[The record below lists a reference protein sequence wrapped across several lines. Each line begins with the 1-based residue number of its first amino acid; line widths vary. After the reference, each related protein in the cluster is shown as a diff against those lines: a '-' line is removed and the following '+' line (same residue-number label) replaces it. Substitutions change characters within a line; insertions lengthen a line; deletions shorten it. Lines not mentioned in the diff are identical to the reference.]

1 MLKHLR
7 YTFPLQPRETRSC
20 STLVCVL
27 LLDKFLWVKNV
38 VDKSKMWLR
47 GCARLFLRSY
57 QRRFLESMK
66 NSFQLFHQH
75 HTIDM
80 ESKMSFVWLWWKS
93 CKLWKVCGPVLRPD
107 SANETSTMQLHWTF
121 FNTYDF
127 ITWIGGTDPAIMLSR
142 GGENEKYLQFLA
154 ELCLKVEYLNRHGG
168 FFNWPPLKSSKYKK
182 VNLG

>member
-66 NSFQLFHQH
+66 NSFHSFQLFHQH

-80 ESKMSFVWLWWKS
+80 ESRMSIVSLWWKS

-107 SANETSTMQLHWTF
+107 CRWDVNNATSWDKRNIWFYYVDWGYRPCYNVIQRGAKWKVSAVLGWTL
-121 FNTYDF
+121 
-127 ITWIGGTDPAIMLSR
+127 P
-142 GGENEKYLQFLA
+142 
-154 ELCLKVEYLNRHGG
+154 
-168 FFNWPPLKSSKYKK
+168 
-182 VNLG
+182 